1 MAELKTK
8 NDVSNR
14 QCQMEHEITV
24 LGFLVGIRYNANS
37 LKLDEEKVY
46 TEGRYASFLYLVM
59 II

>member
-1 MAELKTK
+1 
-8 NDVSNR
+8 
-14 QCQMEHEITV
+14 MEHEITV